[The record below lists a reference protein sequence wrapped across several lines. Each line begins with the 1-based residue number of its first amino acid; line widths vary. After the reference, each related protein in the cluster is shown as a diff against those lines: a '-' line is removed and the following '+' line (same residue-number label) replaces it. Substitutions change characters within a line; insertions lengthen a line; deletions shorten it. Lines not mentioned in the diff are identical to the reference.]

1 MHSGLPLILAA
12 VVLLAPASRAELADP
27 TRPNFGVGPAQDAG
41 SPAAALT
48 LSAVFISGDTRIAV
62 VNGRRVRVGET
73 VGGATVSRIERDSV
87 SFTRGDRTFSV
98 SLLAGRAR
106 R

>member
-1 MHSGLPLILAA
+1 VRSRLSLFLAL
-12 VVLLAPASRAELADP
+12 VLLPTAASRAELPDP
-27 TRPNFGVGPAQDAG
+27 TRPSYVIGSAQDAG

-73 VGGATVSRIERDSV
+73 VDDATVSRIERDRV

-98 SLLAGRAR
+98 SLHAGRAR
-106 R
+106 Q

>member
-1 MHSGLPLILAA
+1 VRSRLSLFLAL
-12 VVLLAPASRAELADP
+12 VLLPTAASSAELSDP
-27 TRPNFGVGPAQDAG
+27 TRPGYVTGSAQDVGA
-41 SPAAALT
+41 PAAALT

-62 VNGRRVRVGET
+62 VNGRRVRIGET
-73 VGGATVSRIERDSV
+73 VGGALVRGIERDRV

-98 SLLAGRAR
+98 SLLAGQAR

>member
-1 MHSGLPLILAA
+1 MRSRLPLFL
-12 VVLLAPASRAELADP
+12 VLVLLPAAASRAELADP
-27 TRPNFGVGPAQDAG
+27 TRPGYAVGSTQDAA

-62 VNGRRVRVGET
+62 VNGRRVRIGET
-73 VGGATVSRIERDSV
+73 VDGATVSRIERDRV
-87 SFTRGDRTFSV
+87 SFTRGDRTFSI